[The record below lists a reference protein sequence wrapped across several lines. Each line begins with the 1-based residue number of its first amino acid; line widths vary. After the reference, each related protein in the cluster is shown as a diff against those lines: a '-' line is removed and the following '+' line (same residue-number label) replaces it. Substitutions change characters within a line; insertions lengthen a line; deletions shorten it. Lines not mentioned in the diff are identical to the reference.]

1 MRKLILFILFSFI
14 LTGVVSSQTGYQI
27 RINFKN
33 CKDSSVY
40 LARYFFDQMPI
51 SDSCKSFANGKIIF
65 KGDMPLEKGVY
76 FLANQTRTSYYCQF
90 IVDNNQKFTINLDGN
105 AVAAT
110 LKSPDD
116 KQNDLFFSYIRFM
129 TEKSKELAD
138 YQLTLRGKSKAD
150 SLIASD
156 KKQTQI
162 SSEMTTYD
170 KDFRERTRGLF
181 VHELM
186 NLKAEKYAPSVP
198 LASNGRPDS
207 VYTYYYYKSHYFEG
221 LNWKDERM
229 LLTPFLAEKVKN
241 YFEHL
246 VPSHPDSVI
255 KELDKILTQCTPG
268 GQLFNTLV
276 GHFTYKYEQD
286 KSMSFDNLGR
296 SQTFEKVFIHLADH
310 YIVNGKTDG
319 YYSAETVVNI
329 KERVDVLRRLLPG
342 TLVPNLFMVDTT
354 NAQKVRRMGF
364 DTASS
369 SESVTKLYQRNMD
382 RLQSLYKPLYDL
394 KGKYTV
400 LLFWAADCSHCK
412 TEVPKLHKALQALD
426 GNVSYNVYA
435 VQTKEELLESWKSF
449 ILEKKLNNWNHV
461 FDPIHLNNLKDQFDI
476 VATPVVYLLDKD
488 KRIIAKKIAA
498 DQAVEI
504 IRMLEKIESDNKKT
518 KG

>member
-1 MRKLILFILFSFI
+1 MI
-14 LTGVVSSQTGYQI
+14 G
-27 RINFKN
+27 
-33 CKDSSVY
+33 
-40 LARYFFDQMPI
+40 
-51 SDSCKSFANGKIIF
+51 
-65 KGDMPLEKGVY
+65 
-76 FLANQTRTSYYCQF
+76 
-90 IVDNNQKFTINLDGN
+90 NN
-105 AVAAT
+105 
-110 LKSPDD
+110 

-138 YQLTLRGKSKAD
+138 YQLTLRGKSRAD
-150 SLIASD
+150 SLSASD

-369 SESVTKLYQRNMD
+369 SES
-382 RLQSLYKPLYDL
+382 
-394 KGKYTV
+394 
-400 LLFWAADCSHCK
+400 K